1 MIQKF
6 LLNTQMIWMID
17 AEEDQNNLSKS
28 LVEFNNKSRLKNEKG
43 KYKKQILMK
52 VNILFMKVEN

>member
-1 MIQKF
+1 
-6 LLNTQMIWMID
+6 MID

-43 KYKKQILMK
+43 KYKKEILMK

>member
-1 MIQKF
+1 
-6 LLNTQMIWMID
+6 MID